1 MDGVAYRALLIP
13 TVGARIAR
21 RQPPSQRELL
31 RTGSGSELGLR
42 GYAREG
48 HSIRRERNVLHLWSA
63 VEIFLCQCLQLPP
76 PPPLEC
82 SVEGHTATLH
92 WENGFPRIAAGM

>member
-1 MDGVAYRALLIP
+1 M
-13 TVGARIAR
+13 
-21 RQPPSQRELL
+21 
-31 RTGSGSELGLR
+31 
-42 GYAREG
+42 
-48 HSIRRERNVLHLWSA
+48 LHLWSA

-92 WENGFPRIAAGM
+92 WENGFPLIAAGM